1 MNVGARKLQANW
13 LTLQIYRV
21 VHNCEKLLNYA
32 NVLLAKKVGDNAN
45 AKRACSSHHNPR
57 FCY

>member
-1 MNVGARKLQANW
+1 MNVGGRKLQANW

-32 NVLLAKKVGDNAN
+32 NVLLAKKSWRQR
-45 AKRACSSHHNPR
+45 KCKTRLFITP
-57 FCY
+57 